1 MEVRRSDGH
10 GGKTLYQLEIDI
22 IVNIDA
28 RKVYVPCQ
36 ILRPRS
42 YITVPL
48 GRHPAERARA
58 DLRARA
64 VW

>member
-1 MEVRRSDGH
+1 MKIVVEVMFADKAFLHCRV
-10 GGKTLYQLEIDI
+10 L
-22 IVNIDA
+22 
-28 RKVYVPCQ
+28 PCQ

-58 DLRARA
+58 DLRASA